1 MMIDSDRDDPRK
13 KTEPDIPLRDYVDG
27 DDIRFINWKAHRKV
41 GVGKGVELFFIVIK
55 AGEIISEA

>member
-1 MMIDSDRDDPRK
+1 MN
-13 KTEPDIPLRDYVDG
+13 
-27 DDIRFINWKAHRKV
+27 RFIIWKAHRKV